1 MRAIKAIILTAI
13 LLQAVSFAQIMEV
26 TFSGRIDTFYL
37 NSVDSITF
45 KTSASPLTDIDG
57 NVYKTVKIGNQRWMA
72 ENLKVTHYRDGTAA
86 IPNVTDGTAWGLL
99 ATGAYCIY
107 NNNAGNEVDT
117 YGTLYNWYAVTDSR
131 NIAPEGWHVPTDEEW
146 KGLEIFLGMSQSEAD
161 DAANHRGTNE
171 GSKLAG
177 NADLW
182 NSGNL
187 ESDSEFG
194 TSGFTALPSGYRHY
208 VGMYDSMGGTGYF
221 WSATENITYSSYAWS
236 RNLYY
241 NFSGVTREIYDKR
254 TGYPVR
260 LLRD

>member
-1 MRAIKAIILTAI
+1 MRVIKTIILTAI
-13 LLQAVSFAQIMEV
+13 LLQTVSFAQIMEV
-26 TFSGRIDTFYL
+26 IFSGRIDTFYL

-131 NIAPEGWHVPTDEEW
+131 NLAPEGWHVPTDDDW
-146 KGLEIFLGMSQSEAD
+146 KELEMYLGMSQSEAD
-161 DAANHRGTNE
+161 NTGLRGTNE

-182 NSGNL
+182 YSSGNL
-187 ESDSEFG
+187 ENNSEFG
-194 TSGFTALPSGYRHY
+194 TSGFTALPGGYRDYSNGSYY
-208 VGMYDSMGGTGYF
+208 VMGYRGYF
-221 WSATENITYSSYAWS
+221 WSATEGNSSYAWY
-236 RNLYY
+236 RLLNYLYSDVDLY
-241 NFSGVTREIYDKR
+241 GDSKRSGFA
-254 TGYPVR
+254 VR